1 MHVIL
6 PHFRDISCL
15 VVYTLAT
22 LSTPLASDYYTF
34 LGLSMILSIVILIC
48 TKMLGTKNSLT

>member
-1 MHVIL
+1 MHVVL

-15 VVYTLAT
+15 VVHTLAS
-22 LSTPLASDYYTF
+22 LNSPLTSDHHTF

>member
-22 LSTPLASDYYTF
+22 LSTPLASDHHTF